1 MEPSLI
7 KINSEWIKDLNIRL
21 DTVKSLEEN
30 VEKQLGTGLSTDF
43 GHEAKSTQKST
54 SGTVSS
60 LIASVQ
66 RKKPSVNKRKT
77 TYRMEEKLCK
87 PYIRYWVNVQNNL
100 CHLSKKN
107 NSVNIWTEE

>member
-30 VEKQLGTGLSTDF
+30 VEKQQVTGLSTDF
-43 GHEAKSTQKST
+43 GHEAKSTQKQKST
-54 SGTVSS
+54 SGTASS

-66 RKKPSVNKRKT
+66 QKKPSVNKRKT
-77 TYRMEEKLCK
+77 TYRMEEKPCK
-87 PYIRYWVNVQNNL
+87 PCIRYWVNLQKP
-100 CHLSKKN
+100 LS
-107 NSVNIWTEE
+107 S